1 MIREHDPDESVR
13 TSYRQADMVLR
24 VYDQSIGF
32 ARPDMSDPF
41 SISATNPQTG
51 EVVIS
56 TVESG
61 GTIRIGRSRENDLP
75 AKWDRGISRIHACA
89 QHCGHELRV
98 SCLESGRG
106 PLIVDAEKSREAAL
120 QAGDEFQIGKTSFQV
135 ESVDPSSTINE
146 ESDLDEFSVSSADLA
161 NYEFGDAQK
170 QIRLLCDLPDQLAR
184 ADSDA
189 ELANM
194 VCGILL
200 NAIPEATAVAAM
212 HYTEGGVSE
221 LVSSDPDTPCTLLP
235 DTMRVQTRAEYNGQ
249 FRPSRRLVGRA
260 FRTGESTIHIW
271 GVRDE
276 SGQFTLTDSLNWAFN
291 VPIPGHA
298 SVGWCLYVAGAG
310 GKAGA
315 ICVTKE
321 MLESDIRFTQLL
333 AKFTGATHSI
343 RQLQQTQTQLAS
355 FLSPKVVESLT
366 TTNSAELLTPS
377 ERDITVLFCDVRGF
391 SRKSEQHQDNLLY
404 LLDCVKEA
412 LGAMTHGILGFD
424 GAIADFQGDAAL
436 GFWGWPV
443 SLEEGPLPACR
454 AALDI
459 QRVFAE
465 PRNSEG
471 LLDGFSIGLGIAHGR
486 AVAGQIGTRQ
496 QAKVGVFGPVVNQ
509 GARIEGLTR
518 HFDVSICIDEQTSRF
533 VREEMET
540 TEGRVRRLARLRPKG
555 MDTPIEVS
563 ELLPPVSHSDVT
575 DRNILAYES
584 ALDAVIAGDWTQ
596 ARTML
601 AKLPVDGAVTFLNE
615 KLSQLGDVPPAS
627 WDGAFA
633 MTSK

>member
-1 MIREHDPDESVR
+1 
-13 TSYRQADMVLR
+13 
-24 VYDQSIGF
+24 
-32 ARPDMSDPF
+32 
-41 SISATNPQTG
+41 
-51 EVVIS
+51 
-56 TVESG
+56 
-61 GTIRIGRSRENDLP
+61 
-75 AKWDRGISRIHACA
+75 
-89 QHCGHELRV
+89 
-98 SCLESGRG
+98 
-106 PLIVDAEKSREAAL
+106 
-120 QAGDEFQIGKTSFQV
+120 
-135 ESVDPSSTINE
+135 
-146 ESDLDEFSVSSADLA
+146 
-161 NYEFGDAQK
+161 
-170 QIRLLCDLPDQLAR
+170 
-184 ADSDA
+184 
-189 ELANM
+189 
-194 VCGILL
+194 
-200 NAIPEATAVAAM
+200 
-212 HYTEGGVSE
+212 
-221 LVSSDPDTPCTLLP
+221 
-235 DTMRVQTRAEYNGQ
+235 
-249 FRPSRRLVGRA
+249 
-260 FRTGESTIHIW
+260 
-271 GVRDE
+271 
-276 SGQFTLTDSLNWAFN
+276 
-291 VPIPGHA
+291 
-298 SVGWCLYVAGAG
+298 
-310 GKAGA
+310 
-315 ICVTKE
+315 
-321 MLESDIRFTQLL
+321 
-333 AKFTGATHSI
+333 
-343 RQLQQTQTQLAS
+343 
-355 FLSPKVVESLT
+355 
-366 TTNSAELLTPS
+366 
-377 ERDITVLFCDVRGF
+377 VRGF